1 MALLLASGLGYL
13 LWEKSGRPGLVASE
27 DFPSK
32 PAVSNPN
39 SSIRDKHNDPSRFGQ
54 SAMVRNNKFVVPKML
69 QKGLVT
75 INSKWPLNQE
85 EYNLAYSA
93 KAYGIYVGAEG
104 SINSMMRLKSP
115 LFNGNDRRFNPAQTM
130 RTPIKPFFQKV
141 ESPIPPP
148 PKETIIS
155 KKGKKKKHN
164 NKKDT
169 VEEPQE
175 TIDQST

>member
-1 MALLLASGLGYL
+1 MALIIASGLGYL
-13 LWEKSGRPGLVASE
+13 LWEKSGRPGLVASQ

-54 SAMVRNNKFVVPKML
+54 SAMTRNNKYVVPRMNV
-69 QKGLVT
+69 KGLVT

-93 KAYGIYVGAEG
+93 KAFGIFAGAEG

-130 RTPIKPFFQKV
+130 RTPIKPMFQKFQDPLPQ
-141 ESPIPPP
+141 E
-148 PKETIIS
+148 PKEETTIA
-155 KKGKKKKHN
+155 KKPRKHN

-169 VEEPQE
+169 IEEPQD
-175 TIDQST
+175 TTDQSI

>member
-1 MALLLASGLGYL
+1 MALILASGLGYL

-93 KAYGIYVGAEG
+93 KAYGIYAGAEG

-130 RTPIKPFFQKV
+130 RTPIKPFFQRV
-141 ESPIPPP
+141 SNPLPEDNTD
-148 PKETIIS
+148 TITVR
-155 KKGKKKKHN
+155 KPRKHN

-169 VEEPQE
+169 IEEPNQVV
-175 TIDQST
+175 DQST